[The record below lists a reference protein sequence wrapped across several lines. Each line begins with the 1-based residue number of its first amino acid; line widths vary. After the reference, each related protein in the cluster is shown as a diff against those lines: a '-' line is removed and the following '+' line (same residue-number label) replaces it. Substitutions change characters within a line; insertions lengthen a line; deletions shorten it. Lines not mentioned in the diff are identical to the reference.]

1 MWSVFKWNNEM
12 RKRTSSIENANYK
25 KGIRKSD
32 ILLGKTHSSRW
43 EFIVGTPTM
52 VGVWNF
58 LINAGKEG

>member
-1 MWSVFKWNNEM
+1 M